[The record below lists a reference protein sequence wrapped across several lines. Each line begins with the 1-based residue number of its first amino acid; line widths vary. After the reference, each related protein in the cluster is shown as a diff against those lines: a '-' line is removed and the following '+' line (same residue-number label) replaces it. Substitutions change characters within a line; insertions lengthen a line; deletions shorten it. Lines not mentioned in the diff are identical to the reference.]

1 MKEKEEV
8 VLESFTEKIFLPEK
22 EEKCLQ
28 KSLPLFPEMD
38 RGWEK
43 SGFCGHLGEE
53 GSQVE
58 CSKSER

>member
-28 KSLPLFPEMD
+28 KAYPSFLKWTEAGKVSL
-38 RGWEK
+38 
-43 SGFCGHLGEE
+43 CGH
-53 GSQVE
+53 
-58 CSKSER
+58 